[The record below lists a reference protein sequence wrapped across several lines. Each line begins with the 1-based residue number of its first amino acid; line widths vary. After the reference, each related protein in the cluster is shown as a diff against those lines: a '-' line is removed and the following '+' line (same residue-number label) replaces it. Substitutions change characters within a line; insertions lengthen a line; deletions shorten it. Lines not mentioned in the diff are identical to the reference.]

1 MPVLQGDEYDKQRFV
16 RAKMAITVVAVIG
29 GAVLATV
36 MIARGYGVV
45 ESLLVGAMILLWIPL
60 LNLSKW
66 WYKK

>member
-1 MPVLQGDEYDKQRFV
+1 
-16 RAKMAITVVAVIG
+16 MAITVVAVIG